1 MSQEYDATLKTL
13 AETSPEDWPP
23 MLGLPRAPVTVG
35 DSDFAQVLIRGV
47 LGMRESVTYQAI
59 LDEGRTEGRVEEA
72 RRILLL
78 QGEDRFGAPRA
89 AVRSAVEAVTDVE
102 QLERLARAVLTANS
116 WEDLLGLP
124 PQRPPA
130 E

>member
-1 MSQEYDATLKTL
+1 ADLWAATYVL
-13 AETSPEDWPP
+13 
-23 MLGLPRAPVTVG
+23 LGLRY
-35 DSDFAQVLIRGV
+35 SKEFAQVLIRGV

-124 PQRPPA
+124 PRRRRNGRRPSSG
-130 E
+130 